1 MAEGIAPGQI
11 LLDPPMIDVSGRHA
25 HVVLTPTGVD
35 PLVSGP
41 LVSGLLVSGLLVS
54 GAVSEG
60 KSGV

>member
-11 LLDPPMIDVSGRHA
+11 LLDLPMIDVSGRHA
-25 HVVLTPTGVD
+25 RVVLTLHGVD
-35 PLVSGP
+35 LS
-41 LVSGLLVSGLLVS
+41 VS